1 VTHDPKV
8 LFELYT
14 RSRHEDQLRYYRGRV
29 SVYERALAQLGFCS
43 AIVLVGASTAAA
55 LAGNGVANV
64 HVWAVLAVVLPALAT
79 VLAAYGALFGFE
91 QQAKL
96 YTDAATALQRAK
108 RDAPD
113 VEHATDPDEAL
124 RGYVEQ
130 VEEILRREQ
139 AQWGQFASE
148 QKLPTSAA

>member
-8 LFELYT
+8 LFELYA

-113 VEHATDPDEAL
+113 VEHATHPDEAL

-148 QKLPTSAA
+148 QKLPTSAG

>member
-1 VTHDPKV
+1 VSRNPQM
-8 LFELYT
+8 LFELYA
-14 RSRHEDQLRYYRGRV
+14 RYRRDDQLGYYRGR
-29 SVYERALAQLGFCS
+29 SRTYERALAQLGFCS
-43 AIVLVGASTAAA
+43 AVVLVGASTAAA

-79 VLAAYGALFGFE
+79 VLSAYGALFGFE

-96 YTDAATALQRAK
+96 YNDAATALQRAK

-113 VEHATDPDEAL
+113 LEAAADPDELL
-124 RGYVEQ
+124 RGYVERI
-130 VEEILRREQ
+130 EEIFQREQ

-148 QKLPTSAA
+148 QKPPTSAA

>member
-1 VTHDPKV
+1 VSRDPQA
-8 LFELYT
+8 LFELYA
-14 RSRHEDQLRYYRGRV
+14 RFRHDDQLQYYKGRM
-29 SVYERALAQLGFCS
+29 STYERALAQLGFWS
-43 AIVLVGASTAAA
+43 AVVLVGASTAAA

-79 VLAAYGALFGFE
+79 VLSAYGALFGFE

-96 YTDAATALQRAK
+96 YNDAATALQRAK

-113 VEHATDPDEAL
+113 VERAENPDEAL
-124 RGYVEQ
+124 TGYVEQ

-148 QKLPTSAA
+148 QKPPASAP

>member
-1 VTHDPKV
+1 MTRDPET
-8 LFELYT
+8 LFELYA
-14 RSRHEDQLRYYRGRV
+14 RCRHDDQLRFYTRRLRTF
-29 SVYERALAQLGFCS
+29 ERALTQLGFLS
-43 AIVLVGASTAAA
+43 AVVLVGASTSAA

-79 VLAAYGALFGFE
+79 VLSAYGALFGFE

-96 YTDAATALQRAK
+96 YGDAARALQRAK

-113 VEHATDPDEAL
+113 LGRADDPGEAL
-124 RGYVEQ
+124 RTYVER
-130 VEEILRREQ
+130 VEEIFRREQ

-148 QKLPTSAA
+148 QQPPVSG